1 MEIEKEESR
10 EKDNKI
16 EKKEGEKDESS
27 YLPKTTMKKNYIACN
42 RFILLHKLGKGG
54 FGLIYAGIDIVTGK
68 EVAIKLEDKTKA
80 RKKYLRLEYKIYK
93 RLQSDWF
100 YIPYYQSINVPTVYF
115 YGQDG
120 GFRILVMELLGVSLS
135 ELFIYHR
142 ERFSLTTV
150 CMLAIKMVNA
160 VEFFHSKG
168 LLHRDIKPGN
178 FVTGRGDKGSDL
190 YLIDYGLA
198 SPYIESDGR
207 HIPYGTNAR
216 FHGTDKYASINNHRK
231 IEPGRR
237 DDLES
242 VGYLIVYFST
252 GNLPWA
258 KEHANA
264 KKNDRRRLYGESKIN
279 TTVKQL
285 CHKLPQT
292 FEDYFNYVKKITFCR

>member
-1 MEIEKEESR
+1 VS
-10 EKDNKI
+10 
-16 EKKEGEKDESS
+16 
-27 YLPKTTMKKNYIACN
+27 
-42 RFILLHKLGKGG
+42 
-54 FGLIYAGIDIVTGK
+54 GK
-68 EVAIKLEDKTKA
+68 EVAIKLEDKARA

-100 YIPYYQSINVPTVYF
+100 YFSFNQPINVPTVYF

-135 ELFIYHR
+135 ELFIYHK
-142 ERFSLTTV
+142 EKFSLKTV
-150 CMLAIKMVNA
+150 CMLAIKMINA

-178 FVTGRGDKGSDL
+178 FVTGRGEKGNEL

-207 HIPYGTNAR
+207 HIPYSTSAR

-242 VGYLIVYFST
+242 IGYLIIYFAT

-258 KEHANA
+258 KLHSDA
-264 KKNDRRRLYGESKIN
+264 KKMKE
-279 TTVKQL
+279 
-285 CHKLPQT
+285 
-292 FEDYFNYVKKITFCR
+292 EDFMGNQK